1 MAKNHGI
8 LISSHLMAWNNDAL
22 TMCGVYAD
30 GDLDNGQLV
39 TLNGIRKDVST
50 GAVQGYDYAVK
61 PATAGA
67 DNVWLVE
74 SPELG
79 YTLETQIH
87 EDPRYFYNEAGKPMS
102 LRAIM
107 GGVDCFEITKEL
119 FASGTLPVVGDIGKY
134 VAPAAN
140 GKYAAPAA
148 EAPVSGAYFRIE
160 GLTTIKCGFE
170 EIPAVLL
177 RCIKNYH

>member
-1 MAKNHGI
+1 
-8 LISSHLMAWNNDAL
+8 
-22 TMCGVYAD
+22 
-30 GDLDNGQLV
+30 
-39 TLNGIRKDVST
+39 
-50 GAVQGYDYAVK
+50 
-61 PATAGA
+61 
-67 DNVWLVE
+67 
-74 SPELG
+74 
-79 YTLETQIH
+79 
-87 EDPRYFYNEAGKPMS
+87 MS

>member
-8 LISSHLMAWNNDAL
+8 LISSRPL

-30 GDLDNGQLV
+30 GDIDNGQLV
-39 TLNGIRKDVST
+39 TLKGIRKDAST
-50 GAVQGYDYAVK
+50 GAVKGYDYEVI

-87 EDPRYFYNEAGKPMS
+87 DDPRYFYNEAGKPMS

-119 FASGTLPVVGDIGKY
+119 FASGTLPAVGDIGKY

-140 GKYAAPAA
+140 GKYAAPVA

-170 EIPAVLL
+170 EVPAVLL

>member
-8 LISSHLMAWNNDAL
+8 LISSHPL

-39 TLNGIRKDVST
+39 TLKGIRKDAST
-50 GAVQGYDYAVK
+50 GAVKGYDYEVI

-87 EDPRYFYNEAGKPMS
+87 DDPRYFYNEAGKPMS

-140 GKYAAPAA
+140 GKYAAPVAQ
-148 EAPVSGAYFRIE
+148 APVSGAYFRIE